1 LFGVIVAGRG
11 ADEAIHGHASTRRL
25 TPRACPPR
33 ELAHAWH
40 ACWSSLAATD
50 PNLPVNKRGRAMVT
64 DPKSELRSPF
74 ANPWIQLILG
84 IICMAAVANLQYGWT
99 LFVNPIDAKFHWG
112 RVAIQVAFTTFV
124 LIETWL
130 VPVEGYLVDRFGPR
144 WVVIGGGILVAIA
157 WVLNSSADS
166 LAMLYFAAAVG
177 GVGTGCV
184 YGTCVGN
191 ALKWFPGRRGL
202 AAGFTAAG
210 FGAGA
215 ALTVIPI
222 SHMITSQ
229 GYQHAFFF
237 FGLLQGAIVVVIGL
251 GLLVPPASI
260 LAAKVKPSTTAYGY
274 TPREV
279 LRSPVFYVLYA
290 MFVLIAAGGLTMT
303 AAVKPMSADLK
314 IDKIP
319 VDLLGFTLAAG
330 VFAVSLSRIFDGVGR
345 PFFGW
350 LSDRIGREHTMAL
363 AFLIGAG
370 ALFTL
375 SQLGGTNPLMFV
387 LVTALYFGVYGEIF
401 SLFPAT
407 QGDTFGSKYA
417 AANAGMLYT
426 AKGTGALLVAPM
438 AALAKN
444 HGYGTMFAIFVTFN
458 IVAAL
463 LALFVLKPM
472 RARHFAAG
480 PPAAGVQTRAAA
492 V

>member
-1 LFGVIVAGRG
+1 MITDAKPHSKSLF
-11 ADEAIHGHASTRRL
+11 E
-25 TPRACPPR
+25 
-33 ELAHAWH
+33 
-40 ACWSSLAATD
+40 
-50 PNLPVNKRGRAMVT
+50 
-64 DPKSELRSPF
+64 
-74 ANPWIQLILG
+74 NPWTQLVLG
-84 IICMAAVANLQYGWT
+84 IICMASVANLQYGWT

-112 RVAIQVAFTTFV
+112 RAAIQVAFTTFV

-144 WVVIGGGILVAIA
+144 PIVIGGGVLVAIA
-157 WVLNSSADS
+157 WVMNSIADS
-166 LAMLYFAAAVG
+166 LPLLYIAAAIG
-177 GVGTGCV
+177 GIGTGCV

-202 AAGFTAAG
+202 AAGCTAAG

-215 ALTVIPI
+215 ALTIIPI
-222 SHMITSQ
+222 SHMITSD
-229 GYQHAFFF
+229 GYQHAFMF
-237 FGLLQGAIVVVIGL
+237 FGLLQGAIVVIMGMA
-251 GLLVPPASI
+251 LLVPPPEI
-260 LAAKVKPSTTAYGY
+260 LAARVKPSTTAYGY
-274 TPREV
+274 TPQQV
-279 LRSPVFYVLYA
+279 LRSPVFYVLYV

-303 AAVKPMSADLK
+303 AAVKPMAADLK

-319 VDLLGFTLAAG
+319 VDLFGISLAAG
-330 VFAVSLSRIFDGVGR
+330 IFAVSLSRIFDGVGR

-350 LSDRIGREHTMAL
+350 LSDRIGREYTMAL

-375 SQLGGTNPLMFV
+375 NQVGGSNPVLFV

-407 QGDTFGSKYA
+407 QGDTFGSKFA

-426 AKGTGALLVAPM
+426 AKGTGALLVPIM
-438 AALAKN
+438 TALSKA
-444 HGYGTMFAIFVTFN
+444 HGYNTMFTLFVTFN

-480 PPAAGVQTRAAA
+480 PPADVPARTAAA
-492 V
+492 